1 MTFRFKLE
9 LTRVECLN
17 EALNEWGK
25 DEMRLFGFGI
35 SRKGHL
41 FATGYRSLGSYH
53 TGDVNK
59 TSAIPMTLFE
69 RDLENDGLEVL
80 FFFWL
85 IEEDGGGVRDSAAS
99 LEDSF
104 RSSFFDQAATL
115 TEAQFPRECI
125 PFTAFYKT
133 ILPFADELHDA
144 STKGRND
151 EVFFPFDLVLRNE
164 PTGPSFLNSTREL
177 TLRRSKNLGDYLI
190 TLRISYHQE
199 LVFDPSPR

>member
-9 LTRVECLN
+9 LTRVECLS
-17 EALNEWGK
+17 EAIGEWGK

-53 TGDVNK
+53 TGDVNQ
-59 TSAIPMTLFE
+59 TPAIPMELFE
-69 RDLENDGLEVL
+69 RDLEDDGLEVI

-85 IEEDGGGVRDSAAS
+85 IEEDGGGVRDAARS
-99 LEDSF
+99 LKDSF
-104 RSSFFDQAATL
+104 QKSFFDQVETL
-115 TEAQFPRECI
+115 REAQFPRECI

-144 STKGRND
+144 STRGNND
-151 EVFFPFDLVLRNE
+151 EVFFPFDLILRNE
-164 PTGPSFLNSTREL
+164 PTGPSVLNSTREL
-177 TLRRSKNLGDYLI
+177 TLRRSKNAGDYLV

-199 LVFDPSPR
+199 LIADPTPR